1 MKTLTLLL
9 IMIATQFCT
18 AQNTAI
24 PKCLA
29 EKIEESQKE
38 NPKQKFKEFSYKALY
53 KIEIKGEI
61 LYNLVVDYGK
71 IKFVRMPTINYVD
84 ENCKT
89 VFSSDDKDWHQ
100 YRNSITKLG
109 TLWVRDAPKP
119 SYPMATFLNTKRTF
133 KVNAFHTDLPQFPL
147 KEKQTIS
154 ISFKDGL
161 QILENGKLKQSY
173 KIIPKEKIQYNPANR
188 ESKPANGG
196 ICNAILFEHDQKYW
210 LLYAEEGKDF
220 LLISSDKTGQF
231 GLDASRASLSL
242 AEEKSK

>member
-9 IMIATQFCT
+9 IIATQFCT
-18 AQNTAI
+18 AQSTAI

-29 EKIEESQKE
+29 EKIEESQKDS
-38 NPKQKFKEFSYKALY
+38 PGTIKRFSYKALY

-71 IKFVRMPTINYVD
+71 IQFVRMPTINYVD

-89 VFSSDDKDWHQ
+89 IFSSDDKDWHQ
-100 YRNSITKLG
+100 YRNSIKKLG
-109 TLWVRDAPKP
+109 TLWVRETSKP
-119 SYPMATFLNTKRTF
+119 RYPMETFLNTKRKF
-133 KVNAFHTDLPQFPL
+133 KVNAFYTDLPQFPL
-147 KEKQTIS
+147 KEKQTFT

-161 QILENGKLKQSY
+161 QILENGKPKQSY

-196 ICNAILFEHDQKYW
+196 VCNALLFEHDQKYW
-210 LLYAEEGKDF
+210 LLYAEEGKNF

-242 AEEKSK
+242 AE